1 MEGDPIMSVRFFLFL
16 VVATVQ
22 LVATQA
28 WAQPKQL
35 KGSQFVTAM
44 KSNTLSATSRAGV
57 KFKAYFL
64 AGGSATYEDENG
76 IEDHGQWRIKNGD
89 QVCIVWKQIE
99 EGLENCARI
108 YAEGDDLIW
117 KGDNISGEGR
127 LLGGVR

>member
-44 KSNTLSATSRAGV
+44 KSDTLTWV
-57 KFKAYFL
+57 
-64 AGGSATYEDENG
+64 
-76 IEDHGQWRIKNGD
+76 GD
-89 QVCIVWKQIE
+89 IN
-99 EGLENCARI
+99 LTARFVI
-108 YAEGDDLIW
+108 QLLLLKRLHLGF
-117 KGDNISGEGR
+117 GEG
-127 LLGGVR
+127 